1 MPEKRSTVLPSTSSD
16 TPMPDASCSTVSH
29 GPTRRDACFAVTCA
43 ALRAC
48 PLSEMPLS
56 KMVQK

>member
-1 MPEKRSTVLPSTSSD
+1 MVLPSTSPD

>member
-1 MPEKRSTVLPSTSSD
+1 
-16 TPMPDASCSTVSH
+16 MPDASCATVSH
-29 GPTRRDACFAVTCA
+29 GPTKRDAFFDVTCA

-56 KMVQK
+56 KIVQK